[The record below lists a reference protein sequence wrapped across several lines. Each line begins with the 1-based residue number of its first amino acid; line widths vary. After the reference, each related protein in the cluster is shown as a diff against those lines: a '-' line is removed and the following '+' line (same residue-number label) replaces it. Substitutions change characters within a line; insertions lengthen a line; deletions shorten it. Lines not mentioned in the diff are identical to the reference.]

1 MYILYME
8 IKAEKQALRIL
19 TQRRKCIEKYRAAL
33 AKKSKTVKKP
43 RKVKEPKAPKEPK
56 EPKKQKEPK
65 KPRKSVKIQPAKE
78 IE

>member
-1 MYILYME
+1 ME
-8 IKAEKQALRIL
+8 TKAEKQALRIL
-19 TQRRKCIEKYRAAL
+19 TQRRKCIEKYRASL

-43 RKVKEPKAPKEPK
+43 RKVKEPKEP
-56 EPKKQKEPK
+56 KEPK